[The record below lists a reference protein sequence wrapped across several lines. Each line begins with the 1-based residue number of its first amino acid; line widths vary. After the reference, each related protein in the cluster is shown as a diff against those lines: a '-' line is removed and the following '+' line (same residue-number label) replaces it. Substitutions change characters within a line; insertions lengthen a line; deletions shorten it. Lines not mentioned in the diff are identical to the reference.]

1 MGVYYLFCESHF
13 REEYVLKTEVF
24 AVEGMTCGH
33 CEAAVEKEVG
43 DVSGVERSSADSGRG
58 SVEIAYDEGRVT
70 TGDIRSAVEEAGY
83 ALAG

>member
-13 REEYVLKTEVF
+13 REEYVLKTEIF

-43 DVSGVERSSADSGRG
+43 DVSGVERSSADFGRG
-58 SVEIAYDEGRVT
+58 SVEVAYDEGRVT